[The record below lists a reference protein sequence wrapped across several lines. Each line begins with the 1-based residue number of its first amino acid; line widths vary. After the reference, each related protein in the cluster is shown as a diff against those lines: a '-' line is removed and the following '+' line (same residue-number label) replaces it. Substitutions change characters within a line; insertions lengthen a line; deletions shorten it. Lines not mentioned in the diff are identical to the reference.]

1 MLPTCTTVFAGM
13 EFQIDLDFAEL
24 LLSFSNGLLME
35 NGQLRFP
42 LPELNGTVALR
53 AHPVLPGYTSS
64 VAATGLVSSMIGRAS
79 LAISGPSSYGATI
92 VVEPPHFLAAAV
104 LNPTF
109 TGLYSIK
116 AELSFIDE
124 EVNDWLQ
131 DLDTTA
137 LTGLLCNPLAT
148 LT

>member
-1 MLPTCTTVFAGM
+1 MLSACTTVFPGT
-13 EFQIDLDFAEL
+13 EFRIDLDFAQL
-24 LLSFSNGLLME
+24 LLSFSNGLLMA

-42 LPELNGTVALR
+42 PHELNGTVALR
-53 AHPVLPGYTSS
+53 AHPVLPGYNSS
-64 VAATGLVSSMIGRAS
+64 VAATGLISSMIGRAS
-79 LAISGPSSYGATI
+79 LAITGPSSYGAT
-92 VVEPPHFLAAAV
+92 VAVEPPQFLAAAV

-116 AELSFIDE
+116 AELSSIDE